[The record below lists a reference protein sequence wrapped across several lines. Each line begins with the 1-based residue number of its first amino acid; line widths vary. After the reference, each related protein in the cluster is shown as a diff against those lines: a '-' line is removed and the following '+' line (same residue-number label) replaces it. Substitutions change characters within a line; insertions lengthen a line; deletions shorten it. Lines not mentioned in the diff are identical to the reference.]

1 MGNKK
6 IRLCFFITWILLLIG
21 CSKDEALEHYNNIVE
36 KLGEAQLTSDSK
48 LQGKRVFGEDE
59 YTGTYEAE
67 YHKFSGT
74 EYLFGGTSIEREAG
88 NKIEVSCQLE
98 IMDGK
103 AEVFFLS
110 GSDEPVVLIEAT
122 DSFDDT
128 ITLPDGGNYIGIT
141 GEKFK
146 GTVKLE
152 IK

>member
-74 EYLFGGTSIEREAG
+74 EYLFGGTSIEREAFHSLFTNSMSDFISMK
-88 NKIEVSCQLE
+88 NK
-98 IMDGK
+98 
-103 AEVFFLS
+103 
-110 GSDEPVVLIEAT
+110 
-122 DSFDDT
+122 
-128 ITLPDGGNYIGIT
+128 
-141 GEKFK
+141 
-146 GTVKLE
+146 VKKYRKYV
-152 IK
+152 IN